1 MASRCTRD
9 GKKSRAMMCERA
21 SVYSSS
27 SSTTWRLRD
36 LAACEEG
43 PGVKDIVCR
52 ITDGF
57 HRGVLGV
64 GDDEDREFVNMAS
77 RNGGSVVEVG
87 GGECGANC
95 PASFCR
101 SKWQVLP
108 TASRSTSPYELLL
121 LTCFYHL

>member
-1 MASRCTRD
+1 M
-9 GKKSRAMMCERA
+9 
-21 SVYSSS
+21 YSSS

-43 PGVKDIVCR
+43 PGVKDIVFR
-52 ITDGF
+52 ITDEF
-57 HRGVLGV
+57 HREVLGV
-64 GDDEDREFVNMAS
+64 GDIDEDREFVDMAS
-77 RNGGSVVEVG
+77 RDGGSVVEVG
-87 GGECGANC
+87 GGEWGANC
-95 PASFCR
+95 SASFCR